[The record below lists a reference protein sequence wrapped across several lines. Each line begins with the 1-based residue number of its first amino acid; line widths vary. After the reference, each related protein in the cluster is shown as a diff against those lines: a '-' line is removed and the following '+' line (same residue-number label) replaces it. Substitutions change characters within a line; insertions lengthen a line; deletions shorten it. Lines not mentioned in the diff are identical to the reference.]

1 MVRLSLYLVIN
12 RVKLLNLTM
21 RKELTIY
28 LYLLLFALPVAVT
41 AQEKPAVIPLWP
53 KGAPGFE
60 NRRNEPEQAKDYWVK
75 NIHNPSLTVFLPP
88 AGKANGAAVVICP
101 GGGHRLLVY
110 TAEGIE
116 PAKYL
121 NTLGVTVFVL
131 KYRLGR
137 DTLSPYKIDVHA
149 KQDGYRAMRLVRSK
163 AAEYGL
169 DTNRIGMMGFS
180 AGGEVV
186 DMVAYGEGKGNPGMP
201 DPIDRLNARP
211 NFVIQIYPGPLFI
224 PDVLPADAPPAFLL
238 AANDDACCSVSVVKL
253 LDRYRAAKVPVEVHI
268 YARGDHG
275 FNMGNRSGLQS
286 INTWPQRMADWLI
299 DNNFLNPSKRE
310 RPKIL
315 H

>member
-1 MVRLSLYLVIN
+1 
-12 RVKLLNLTM
+12 M
-21 RKELTIY
+21 RKRL
-28 LYLLLFALPVAVT
+28 LYLLIFALPLGAR
-41 AQEKPAVIPLWP
+41 AQNTVIPLWP

-75 NIHNPSLTVFLPP
+75 NIHNPSLTVFTPP
-88 AGKANGAAVVICP
+88 EGKANGAAVVICP

-121 NTLGVTVFVL
+121 NSLGITVFVL

-149 KQDGYRAMRLVRSK
+149 RQDGYRAMRLVRSK

-169 DTNRIGMMGFS
+169 DINRIGMMGFS

-186 DMVAYGEGKGNPGMP
+186 DMVAYGPGNGDQHAP
-201 DPIDRLNARP
+201 DPVDRLDARP

-238 AANDDACCSVSVVKL
+238 AANDDACCSLSVVKL
-253 LDRYRAAKVPVEVHI
+253 LDRYRVAKIPVEVHI
-268 YARGDHG
+268 FTQGSHG
-275 FNMGNRSGLQS
+275 FNMGSRSKLQS
-286 INTWPQRMADWLI
+286 INTWPQRLADWLT
-299 DNNFLNPSKRE
+299 DNNYLNPIKRE
-310 RPKIL
+310 RPKVL

>member
-1 MVRLSLYLVIN
+1 MLKR
-12 RVKLLNLTM
+12 
-21 RKELTIY
+21 LTIY
-28 LYLLLFALPVAVT
+28 LLIILPAAVL
-41 AQEKPAVIPLWP
+41 AQDGSVVIPLWA

-60 NRRNEPEQAKDYWVK
+60 SRRNEPEQAKDYWVK
-75 NIHNPSLTVFLPP
+75 NINNPSLTVFLPP

-110 TAEGIE
+110 TAEGVE

-121 NTLGVTVFVL
+121 SNLGITVFVL

-137 DTLSPYKIDVHA
+137 DTLSPYKIEVHA
-149 KQDGYRAMRLVRSK
+149 RQDGNRAMRLVRSK

-186 DMVAYGEGKGNPGMP
+186 DMVAYGEGRGDIHAS
-201 DPIDRLNARP
+201 DPVDRLNARP

-224 PDVLPADAPPAFLL
+224 PDELPASAPPAFLL
-238 AANDDACCSVSVVKL
+238 AANDDACCSVSVVSL
-253 LDRYRAAKVPVEVHI
+253 LEKYRAAKVPVEVHI
-268 YARGDHG
+268 YNRGDHG
-275 FNMGNRSGLQS
+275 FNMGSRSKLQS
-286 INTWPQRMADWLI
+286 INTWPQRLADWLA
-299 DNNFLNPSKRE
+299 DNNYLMPMHIE
-310 RPKIL
+310 RKKIL

>member
-1 MVRLSLYLVIN
+1 MQTKLSTYLFLVSI
-12 RVKLLNLTM
+12 VLP
-21 RKELTIY
+21 
-28 LYLLLFALPVAVT
+28 FAGG
-41 AQEKPAVIPLWP
+41 AQNAVIPLWQN
-53 KGAPGFE
+53 GAPGFE

-88 AGKANGAAVVICP
+88 KDKANGAAVVICP

-110 TAEGIE
+110 TAEGAD

-186 DMVAYGEGKGNPGMP
+186 DMVAYGESKGDPGAP

-211 NFVIQIYPGPLFI
+211 SFLIQIYPGPLYI
-224 PDVLPADAPPAFLL
+224 PDKLPSDAPPAFLL
-238 AANDDACCSVSVVKL
+238 AANDDVCCSPSVVKL
-253 LDRYRAAKVPVEVHI
+253 LQRYREAKIPVEVHI
-268 YARGDHG
+268 YTQGDHG
-275 FNMGNRSGLQS
+275 FNMGYRSKLQS
-286 INTWPQRMADWLI
+286 ISTWPQRMADWLS
-299 DNNFLNPSKRE
+299 DNNYLHPATAKRM
-310 RPKIL
+310 KL